1 MAILRAGQTAL
12 LNSARTV
19 ARSPSLLAST
29 ALRRQILG
37 ENTGYCRHGYASS
50 TTTTSTIGAQKQG
63 PSAALAFAIGSVL
76 SGALGYYLATSAGS
90 ADRAGAEFN
99 TQYGSPEDFRRAIE
113 ELKVALPDDDAVS
126 TDEED
131 LERHGNSGFA
141 YHASQSRTR
150 RPCLQLILKHSG
162 DVSRR

>member
-1 MAILRAGQTAL
+1 MSPWIRLFHYYNVYHRCAETKAKRRA
-12 LNSARTV
+12 
-19 ARSPSLLAST
+19 
-29 ALRRQILG
+29 
-37 ENTGYCRHGYASS
+37 
-50 TTTTSTIGAQKQG
+50 
-63 PSAALAFAIGSVL
+63 SVCNL

-150 RPCLQLILKHSG
+150 RLCLQLILKHSG